1 MKPIYQLAQKPWVFI
16 FCVFLYVL
24 IVGLTFQKWLV
35 PTFFNDFGSAD
46 GLLSYDARTFHTT
59 AKSKAIEII
68 SLGWAKWELR
78 PDGHSPAG
86 IASVFYALFSPSP
99 VSVLPLNALIHAVT
113 AYLVL
118 KIIKDF
124 FNSLTAVAGALI
136 FAFNPFSFE
145 WSAQIHRDGIFI
157 LGNILLLY
165 IFNLIL
171 SRLRSATE
179 LKNVSLLK
187 IFLLLL
193 FGSFLVWLA
202 RPLWGSVSSALTIIT
217 LGLYLIATVGADRDS
232 KKVTVSIILLLTIGF
247 QIWLGALNSPE
258 AESVLVK
265 SVEIKSAEALAMRA
279 ENNKEALQNTDPL
292 QNLWSRS
299 EWIPLFMESRF
310 LQIATSRRNSI
321 DLKGGTAIDH
331 DQQFTS
337 AGAVIEYIPR
347 ALFVGLF
354 SPFPEHW
361 GGEGSTPALTLGRRV
376 VGVLTF
382 LSYPCLAGVLLLL
395 LRKKEYGLWVLIF
408 FCMFQIL
415 ILALAFANVGTIMRY
430 RFGFHN
436 LLVALGFAMLFCV
449 WLENKRSKT
458 APV

>member
-1 MKPIYQLAQKPWVFI
+1 M
-16 FCVFLYVL
+16 L

-35 PTFFNDFGSAD
+35 PTFFNDFGSAE

-86 IASVFYALFSPSP
+86 VASLFYALFSPSP

-118 KIIKDF
+118 RIMQDF
-124 FNSLTAVAGALI
+124 FPPLTAVAGALI
-136 FAFNPFSFE
+136 FALNPFSFE

-165 IFNLIL
+165 VFNLIL
-171 SRLRSATE
+171 SRLRGATQRE
-179 LKNVSLLK
+179 NMSLLK
-187 IFLLLL
+187 LFLLLF

-202 RPLWGSVSSALTIIT
+202 RPLWGPVSSALTIIT
-217 LGLYLIATVGADRDS
+217 LGLYLIAAVGADRDS
-232 KKVTVSIILLLTIGF
+232 KKATVSIILLLTIGF

-265 SVEIKSAEALAMRA
+265 SAEIKSAEIKSA
-279 ENNKEALQNTDPL
+279 ETSSQNTDPL

-299 EWIPLFMESRF
+299 EWLPLFMESRF

-321 DLKGGTAIDH
+321 DLKGGTAIDY
-331 DQQFTS
+331 DQQFIS
-337 AGAVIEYIPR
+337 AGEVIEYIPR

-382 LSYPCLAGVLLLL
+382 LSYPCLAGVLILLC
-395 LRKKEYGLWVLIF
+395 RKKEYGLWVLIF

-436 LLVALGFAMLFCV
+436 LLVALGFAMLFCI
-449 WLENKRSKT
+449 WLENKRSRT

>member
-1 MKPIYQLAQKPWVFI
+1 M
-16 FCVFLYVL
+16 
-24 IVGLTFQKWLV
+24 
-35 PTFFNDFGSAD
+35 
-46 GLLSYDARTFHTT
+46 
-59 AKSKAIEII
+59 
-68 SLGWAKWELR
+68 
-78 PDGHSPAG
+78 
-86 IASVFYALFSPSP
+86 
-99 VSVLPLNALIHAVT
+99 
-113 AYLVL
+113 
-118 KIIKDF
+118 
-124 FNSLTAVAGALI
+124 
-136 FAFNPFSFE
+136 
-145 WSAQIHRDGIFI
+145 
-157 LGNILLLY
+157 
-165 IFNLIL
+165 
-171 SRLRSATE
+171 
-179 LKNVSLLK
+179 SLLK

-202 RPLWGSVSSALTIIT
+202 RPLWALVSLALTIIT
-217 LGLYLIATVGADRDS
+217 LGLYLIAAVGADKDS

-265 SVEIKSAEALAMRA
+265 SAEIKSAETSS
-279 ENNKEALQNTDPL
+279 QNTDPL

-299 EWIPLFMESRF
+299 EWLPLFMESRF

-382 LSYPCLAGVLLLL
+382 LSYPCLAGVLILLC
-395 LRKKEYGLWVLIF
+395 RKKEYGLWVLIF